1 MKTKTIFLFFAV
13 VLLSACTTTI
23 PAPAPKEDAESA
35 QMLSSAISRVA
46 AAPAST
52 TSADAKAVP
61 AQMAGGRITVNFAG
75 EAKDL
80 LRQMA
85 SPRTVEYKV
94 RGPQP
99 HLPLFV
105 IVDVKNVTFEE
116 FLTDVG
122 SQFGQRADLVLTNKS
137 IEVRYR
143 DQ

>member
-1 MKTKTIFLFFAV
+1 MKTLPILILAPVFLA
-13 VLLSACTTTI
+13 ACAS
-23 PAPAPKEDAESA
+23 APAPQPEKGDAESA
-35 QMLSSAISRVA
+35 GLLTSAIERA
-46 AAPAST
+46 KGAPAHT
-52 TSADAKAVP
+52 ATADAKAP
-61 AQMAGGRITVNFAG
+61 AATMGGGSVTITFAG

-85 SPRTVEYKV
+85 ATRSLEYKV

-105 IVDVKNVTFEE
+105 VVDVKSVSFEE

-122 SQFGQRADLVLTNKS
+122 AQFGQRADLVLTNKS